1 MKLSNPSCHTWLQIC
16 MKVSPRWFF
25 IYIDVCVLNHRLDT
39 TQVPSPRSV
48 ISRIDHDHTR
58 EKAERVLEM
67 LVSILSDSRE
77 CFMRFA
83 AALPLTRICLLLI
96 GHRSSSTVATEIL
109 KLLDISLNTSRSFSR
124 KFELVSGWT
133 ILKSVLP
140 YAWDSNVHAVAFR
153 ILLGGQGSR
162 AQSPGGVPVVVCPN
176 IMPAILA
183 SLNKELQTI
192 ACSIAFRPGGN
203 QENGYC
209 A

>member
-1 MKLSNPSCHTWLQIC
+1 

-25 IYIDVCVLNHRLDT
+25 IYTCVCVLNHGLDT

-77 CFMRFA
+77 CFTRFA

-162 AQSPGGVPVVVCPN
+162 AQSPGGVPVVVCPS

-192 ACSIAFRPGGN
+192 ACSVAFRPDSN